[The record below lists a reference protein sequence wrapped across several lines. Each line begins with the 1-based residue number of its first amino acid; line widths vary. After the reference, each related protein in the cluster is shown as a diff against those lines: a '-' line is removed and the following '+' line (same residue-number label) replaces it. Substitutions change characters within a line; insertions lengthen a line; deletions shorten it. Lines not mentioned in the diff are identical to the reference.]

1 MTVLRVGSHT
11 QTVPGLK
18 CCAHPRLYPLTRY
31 QVEAEALENHC
42 QYRLEFHHGKR
53 RTDTATWSSPKGDE
67 CIRSMGLASG
77 GIKALGS
84 EQVPLAALLMHTMP
98 DRDLGHDD

>member
-11 QTVPGLK
+11 QPVLVLK
-18 CCAHPRLYPLTRY
+18 CGASPRLHPLTRY
-31 QVEAEALENHC
+31 QVAADALSNHS
-42 QYRLEFHHGKR
+42 QSRIAFHHGKR

-67 CIRSMGLASG
+67 CIGSMPLTIG

-84 EQVPLAALLMHTMP
+84 EPIRFGELIRHTMT
-98 DRDLGHDD
+98 DIGRVH